1 MAIML
6 IAVLSISCKGEQKK
20 KITQEQ
26 SAEFT
31 VYFQI
36 KDALVGDDLDQVKYA
51 VAENN
56 LQDAI
61 RTENID
67 VAREDFFVWTQALE
81 KVLEENAYGEVVYKQ
96 QCPMAFDNSGAYW
109 FSLEEKVYNP
119 YFGAQML
126 RCGSVQA
133 TYEK

>member
-20 KITQEQ
+20 KITPEQ

-36 KDALVGDDLDQVKYA
+36 KDALVGDDLDQVKSA

-81 KVLEENAYGEVVYKQ
+81 KVFTKVENARKIEGK
-96 QCPMAFDNSGAYW
+96 
-109 FSLEEKVYNP
+109 
-119 YFGAQML
+119 
-126 RCGSVQA
+126 
-133 TYEK
+133 